1 MNEIKKFVGII
12 LIVFSALLAFAA
24 LLEFEE
30 NPIVAILIL
39 ILTSLPIYLLGQGMR
54 TSWIDFKSKVKQ
66 WLAIYVFCTIIVP
79 LIFYSYETY
88 EGQKQKAMTDG
99 KYLLYEPGA
108 SELGSLSLIFMI
120 AFLLFIAIRFF
131 SPDIRR
137 KRLLNGM
144 IVGTV
149 FLYGGF
155 QYIMWSDYRGVH
167 QELGLVSQSWNGKRT
182 VQSFDEIKGI
192 YVQPSLHRG
201 KLSDSTDETE
211 FIWKLIFVDQYNEKV
226 QYQFQSLSRDSLEAA
241 QQIKEVAQDRQIPF
255 QVNEMNDEV
264 LKWFNLELELQELNK
279 EPFYQFFELDI
290 S

>member
-131 SPDIRR
+131 SPDIKR

-226 QYQFQSLSRDSLEAA
+226 QYQFQSLSRDSMEAA